1 MKIIKIGDPLPDLN
15 VEITGGKKM
24 NLKGLLG
31 APVIL
36 YFYPKDDTPGC
47 TKESQ
52 DFRDAIDII
61 KKKGAV
67 VMGVSRD
74 SLASHE
80 KFISKYQLPFD
91 LLSDPDEKLCQLF
104 GVMKEKSMYGKIYT
118 GIERST
124 FLFDKKGL
132 LVSEWRKVKVPG
144 HANEVLE
151 AIS

>member
-1 MKIIKIGDPLPDLN
+1 MKIIVMGDALPNLS
-15 VEITGGKKM
+15 VEITGGGKI
-24 NLKGLLG
+24 NLKDLTG

-61 KKKGAV
+61 KMKGAV
-67 VMGVSRD
+67 VMGISRD
-74 SLASHE
+74 SLSSHE

-91 LLSDPDEKLCQLF
+91 LISDPDEQLCQLF
-104 GVMKEKSMYGKIYT
+104 GVMKEKSMYGKTYM

-124 FLFDKKGL
+124 FLFNEKGL
-132 LVSEWRKVKVPG
+132 LTSEWRKVKVPG
-144 HANEVLE
+144 HADEVLQ
-151 AIS
+151 AIG

>member
-1 MKIIKIGDPLPDLN
+1 MGDALPNLS
-15 VEITGGKKM
+15 VEITGGGKI
-24 NLKGLLG
+24 NLKDLTG

-61 KKKGAV
+61 KMKGAV
-67 VMGVSRD
+67 VMGISRD
-74 SLASHE
+74 SLSSHE

-91 LLSDPDEKLCQLF
+91 LISDPDEQLCQLF
-104 GVMKEKSMYGKIYT
+104 GVMKEKSMYGKTYM

-124 FLFDKKGL
+124 FLFNEKGL
-132 LVSEWRKVKVPG
+132 LTSEWRKVKVPG
-144 HANEVLE
+144 HADEVLQ
-151 AIS
+151 AIG